1 MNVTDLQVRDILQR
15 PLFAGAR
22 LAAGGLG
29 IGRPVGWVHVIE
41 IVRNAPFV
49 SRHDLILTTGLWLKQ
64 SIQDRLDYVRQLIVQ
79 EAAGLILEL
88 GTSIDEVPEEVLELA
103 EEHGFPVIVFDRPVR
118 FSDITQDIHAL
129 ILGRRRGQQD
139 AADRF
144 ARRLQQLTLQH
155 SDIAAVLRL
164 LHADTGRQT
173 LFYSLLEPDR
183 HHPPLAAEPELRELA
198 GLDVRELEQAGRF
211 GDGRAPL
218 LLPLEQGGQLLLRP
232 VLGYGQLLAAV
243 GLVVEDAE
251 EAELRSPYLEAA
263 ASAAAALTLRTQ
275 FSREHDARRQDRL
288 IPELMEGKA
297 RSEEQARSLAG
308 LPAGGAGAALALLL
322 ELDADDGEDRGDRL
336 EGAARDLPVLLRTL
350 LRKHGLR
357 GSLHAESASLTR
369 LLLLADGSFA
379 AAEQRL
385 LGGARRVLEDALRYA
400 GEQLG
405 GMRLRAAAG
414 KARGALL
421 DAPAAFREAG
431 QALEIARRVPELGEA
446 VFYHEL
452 GAYQLLQAIPDAQL
466 LGGYVQDHLGP
477 ILQLEKEA
485 RRQLLETLDMYLK
498 CFGSKHETARR
509 LFIHRQTL
517 YNRMERLNELI
528 GDPFREP
535 HKRIGLEMALM
546 AYKLRTGAGISRG
559 PGPGQA

>member
-22 LAAGGLG
+22 LAAGSRG

-49 SRHDLILTTGLWLKQ
+49 RPHDLILTTGLWLKQ
-64 SIQDRLDYVRQLIVQ
+64 PVQDRLDYVRQLIVQ

-88 GTSIDEVPEEVLELA
+88 GTSIDEVAVEVLDLA

-118 FSDITQDIHAL
+118 FSDITQDIHGL
-129 ILGRRRGQQD
+129 ILGRRRASQD
-139 AADRF
+139 QADRF

-173 LFYSLLEPDR
+173 VFYSLLEPDR
-183 HHPPLAAEPELRELA
+183 HHPPLAAEPGQRELA
-198 GLDVRELEQAGRF
+198 GLELRELELAGRF

-218 LLPLEQGGQLLLRP
+218 LLPLELGGQLLLRP

-243 GLVVEDAE
+243 GLVVEDSE

-275 FSREHDARRQDRL
+275 FGREHEARRQDRL

-308 LPAGGAGAALALLL
+308 LAAGGAGAALALLL
-322 ELDADDGEDRGDRL
+322 ELEADDGEDRGDRL

-369 LLLLADGSFA
+369 LLLLADGGGFP

-405 GMRLRAAAG
+405 GMRLRAAGG
-414 KARGALL
+414 KARAALL

-431 QALEIARRVPELGEA
+431 EALEIARRVPELGAA

-452 GAYQLLQAIPDAQL
+452 GAYQLLQAIPDTQL

-517 YNRMERLNELI
+517 YNRMERLTELI

-546 AYKLRTGAGISRG
+546 AYKLRSGAGPSAR
-559 PGPGQA
+559 